1 MYSISQKQLKYV
13 WCGTVTVQCWCG
25 RSMLVVRSWCGLGA
39 LMVRSW
45 CALGTLLVR
54 SWFAL
59 GALLVRSWYA
69 HDSLKSSID
78 ESVRYG
84 TRFGLLALGK
94 RARMHGMHG
103 QYVDEKTYFLVQLL
117 LDRQWLVLKR
127 TNSLLRLLGKKSFT
141 CETISALRPLAIA
154 TRMPKKA

>member
-1 MYSISQKQLKYV
+1 MTLRDVQCTCTVSVKKKLKYV
-13 WCGTVTVQCWCG
+13 RCGTVTVLCWYALG
-25 RSMLVVRSWCGLGA
+25 ALLVRSWCAHGSL
-39 LMVRSW
+39 LVRSW

-69 HDSLKSSID
+69 HGSLESSID

-84 TRFGLLALGK
+84 TRFGLLAVGK

-103 QYVDEKTYFLVQLL
+103 QYVDVKTYFLVQLL
-117 LDRQWLVLKR
+117 LDRQ
-127 TNSLLRLLGKKSFT
+127 
-141 CETISALRPLAIA
+141 
-154 TRMPKKA
+154 